1 MNKENVKIFWNKHG
15 KKIKRA
21 VILITV
27 PAVVIGTYVIIDKI
41 LDKKTNSIFKELEV
55 LDIKWMDE
63 A

>member
-1 MNKENVKIFWNKHG
+1 MKKENVKEFWKEHKNTI
-15 KKIKRA
+15 KKA

-27 PAVVIGTYVIIDKI
+27 PAVVIGAYVVIDKI

-55 LDIKWMDE
+55 LDIKWEDE